1 MRVHRSVYRGYAI
14 YVWSAETAWS
24 FRAEPLSAE
33 LPILPLATFDGH
45 DSRGGALKTA
55 KSPVCS
61 GAGPYRLMGLSVC
74 ERRNLNANE
83 VLSFQGETNKV
94 PAEATNER
102 CAR

>member
-55 KSPVCS
+55 K
-61 GAGPYRLMGLSVC
+61 R
-74 ERRNLNANE
+74 
-83 VLSFQGETNKV
+83 
-94 PAEATNER
+94 
-102 CAR
+102 